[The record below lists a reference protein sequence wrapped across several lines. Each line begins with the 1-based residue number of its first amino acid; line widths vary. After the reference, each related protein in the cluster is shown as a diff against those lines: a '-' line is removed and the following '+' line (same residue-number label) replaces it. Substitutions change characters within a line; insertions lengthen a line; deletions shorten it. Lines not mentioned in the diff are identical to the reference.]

1 MPQEPRYSFPSPVP
15 DHLQDPV
22 LTSAPFSDT
31 LNLPIF
37 LVHPIHLHQ
46 LSIPG
51 DTLCQGTHCHSCLAM
66 NIDNV
71 ESPPCALFLIHSL
84 IPSQD
89 AEHFRALFLLLWPH
103 YPGNPANILAVQHSS
118 FLQTLSIQ
126 TQSFESAHNT

>member
-1 MPQEPRYSFPSPVP
+1 MPQEPHYSFPALYQTTYRILFIP
-15 DHLQDPV
+15 L
-22 LTSAPFSDT
+22 LPFSDT
-31 LNLPIF
+31 LNTPVF

-46 LSIPG
+46 LSMPG
-51 DTLCQGTHCHSCLAM
+51 DTLCQGTRCHSCLAM
-66 NIDNV
+66 SVDNI

-89 AEHFRALFLLLWPH
+89 ADHFRALFLLLWPH